1 MISMKAKLMRGLP
14 GSGKS
19 TKSAEI
25 MKEGGNWVRVNK
37 DLLRT
42 MLHCDV
48 FTGKNE
54 DVTNNVAKAV
64 AKSAIEQ
71 GKNVIIDDTNLN
83 PRTLAAWDLFFKEL
97 GIESE
102 VVDMDTPI
110 GECLA
115 RDAMREKKVGKDV
128 IIKMALQ
135 YKDFLKGEK
144 FVICDLDG
152 TLCNIEHR
160 LKYARGEQKD
170 WGKFFAGIPEDT
182 LRQDVVDQLV
192 NTSLEHGARIL
203 YVSARPEKYRKDTE
217 DWFEKNGVVGHYLLI
232 MRPDNDTRDD
242 TVVKKEIYDKYLKNL
257 DIVKVFDDRPKVIA
271 MWRSLGL
278 DVIDVGDGIPF

>member
-1 MISMKAKLMRGLP
+1 MEGLP
-14 GSGKS
+14 ASGKS
-19 TKSAEI
+19 TKAEEI
-25 MKEGGNWVRVNK
+25 VSNGNIVRVNL

-42 MLHCDV
+42 MLHYDK

-54 DVTNNVAKAV
+54 GLTQDAQLAIVERMLAKGTSV
-64 AKSAIEQ
+64 VVD
-71 GKNVIIDDTNLN
+71 NTNLN
-83 PRTLAAWDLFFKEL
+83 PKTKQMWIDKATGM
-97 GIESE
+97 GINYE
-102 VVDMDTPI
+102 VVKMDTPI

-115 RDAMREKKVGKDV
+115 RDAVREKKVGKDV

-217 DWFEKNGVVGHYLLI
+217 DWFEKNGVVGHYMLI
-232 MRPDNDTRDD
+232 MRPDNDSRDD
-242 TVVKKEIYDKYLKNL
+242 TIVKAEIYDKYLKNL
-257 DIVKVFDDRPKVIA
+257 DIVAVFDDRPKVIR
-271 MWRSLGL
+271 MWREKGL
-278 DVIDVGDGIPF
+278 NVIDVGQGIEF